1 MWAALILVCTSV
13 PIPASAPGTG
23 IPGLD
28 KVVHFS
34 LYAVLGWLLAR
45 ATGARGGRTLAW
57 ALVMAAFGAVDEW
70 HQHFIIGRAPELADW
85 LADAAG
91 GVVGILMAASASQR
105 REQVT

>member
-34 LYAVLGWLLAR
+34 LYAVLGWLVAR
-45 ATGARGGRTLAW
+45 ARGVRRDGAFAWMLAI
-57 ALVMAAFGAVDEW
+57 AAFGALDES
-70 HQHFIIGRAPELADW
+70 HQHFIIGRSPELADW

-91 GVVGILMAASASQR
+91 GVVGFLMAASASLR
-105 REQVT
+105 REHVT